1 MALGYDPVVS
11 RNRMSCGSSR
21 VYLSFGLSVYLLE
34 QHCISQEVAA
44 ALLKLDAV
52 VLSPTHLNVIKDPCR
67 QALKSSPKQ
76 VYSTL
81 GV

>member
-11 RNRMSCGSSR
+11 RNRMCCGSSR
-21 VYLSFGLSVYLLE
+21 LYLSIGLSVCLLE
-34 QHCISQEVAA
+34 RHCISQEVAA

-52 VLSPTHLNVIKDPCR
+52 VLSPSHLNVIKDPCL
-67 QALKSSPKQ
+67 QALKSIVKK

>member
-1 MALGYDPVVS
+1 MIQLFLE
-11 RNRMSCGSSR
+11 NRMSCGSSR

-52 VLSPTHLNVIKDPCR
+52 VLSPDPFECD
-67 QALKSSPKQ
+67 QGPLPASAEI
-76 VYSTL
+76 
-81 GV
+81 